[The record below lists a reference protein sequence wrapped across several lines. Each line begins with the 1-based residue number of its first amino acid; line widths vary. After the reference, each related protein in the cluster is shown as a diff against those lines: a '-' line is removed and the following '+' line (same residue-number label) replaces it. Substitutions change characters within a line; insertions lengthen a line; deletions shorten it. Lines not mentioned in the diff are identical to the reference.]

1 MLVSMTGF
9 ASVQGEVKG
18 YLLRAE
24 ARALNHRFFEFRA
37 RVPVFLNAF
46 ELEMESLAKKFFE
59 RGKIELNIFIEKE
72 PENLEFNW
80 SRATA
85 RAWLKLLEEM
95 RSELGLKDEITL
107 ELLLSQKNVMII
119 EPERWG
125 KESWAELEKLLRNCF
140 EQLALAREQEG
151 KKLEKDLLKR
161 LEKIKQLKEEI
172 EKQRLEVRE
181 ELKKRIESQVKILLS
196 EFSQLEEKR
205 LEQEVAYLSFRTDI
219 SEELVRISSH
229 LEQFHKYLAQP
240 GAKGKKLDF
249 LSQELNR
256 EFNTIS
262 AKAQNAQ
269 VSHWVVEAKSE
280 LEKIREQLHNIE

>member
-24 ARALNHRFFEFRA
+24 ARSLNHRFFEFRA
-37 RVPVFLNAF
+37 RLPALLSGL
-46 ELEMESLAKKFFE
+46 ELEMESLARNFFE
-59 RGKIELNIFIEKE
+59 RGKIDLNIFIEKE
-72 PENLEFNW
+72 PQDLELKWN
-80 SRATA
+80 RAGA
-85 RAWLKLLEEM
+85 RAWLKVLEEM
-95 RSELGLKDEITL
+95 KTELGIKDQITL
-107 ELLLSQKNVMII
+107 ELLTSQKNVMII

-161 LEKIKQLKEEI
+161 LEKIKQFKEEI
-172 EKQRLEVRE
+172 EKQRLAVRE
-181 ELKKRIESQVKILLS
+181 ELKRRIESQVKILLS
-196 EFSQLEEKR
+196 EFSQLDEKR
-205 LEQEVAYLSFRTDI
+205 LEQEVAYLALRTDI

-249 LSQELNR
+249 LVQELNR

-269 VSHWVVEAKSE
+269 ISHWVVEAKSE
-280 LEKIREQLHNIE
+280 LEKIREQLHNVE

>member
-24 ARALNHRFFEFRA
+24 ARSLNHRFFEFRA
-37 RVPVFLNAF
+37 RLPAPLSGL
-46 ELEMESLAKKFFE
+46 ELEMESLARNFFE
-59 RGKIELNIFIEKE
+59 RGKIDLNIFIEKE
-72 PENLEFNW
+72 PQDLELKWN
-80 SRATA
+80 RAGA
-85 RAWLKLLEEM
+85 RAWLKVLEEM
-95 RSELGLKDEITL
+95 KTELGIKDQITL
-107 ELLLSQKNVMII
+107 ELLTSQKNVMII

-161 LEKIKQLKEEI
+161 LEKIKQFKEEI
-172 EKQRLEVRE
+172 EKQRLAVRE
-181 ELKKRIESQVKILLS
+181 ELKRRIESQVKILLS
-196 EFSQLEEKR
+196 EFSQLDEKR
-205 LEQEVAYLSFRTDI
+205 LEQEVAYLALRTDI

-249 LSQELNR
+249 LVQELNR

-269 VSHWVVEAKSE
+269 ISHWVVEAKSE
-280 LEKIREQLHNIE
+280 LEKIREQLHNVE